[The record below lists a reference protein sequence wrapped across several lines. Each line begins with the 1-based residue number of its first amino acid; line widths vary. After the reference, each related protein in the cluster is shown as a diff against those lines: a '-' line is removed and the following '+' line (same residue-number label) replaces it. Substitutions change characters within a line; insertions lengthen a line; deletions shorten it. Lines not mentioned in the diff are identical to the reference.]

1 MPELKKQPSCSLVN
15 EWINISY
22 QVTKE
27 TNASQWKKSIWK
39 DYTLYD
45 SESESCSVM
54 SDSLQLHGLYS
65 PWNSQG
71 QNTGVGN
78 FLFPSPE
85 DLPNPGIEARSP
97 TLQEPAWKPKNT
109 GVGSL
114 SLFQQIFPTQELNQ
128 GLLHCR
134 SILYQ
139 LSYEGRCVKGRLL

>member
-85 DLPNPGIEARSP
+85 DLPNPGIEPRFPAMQADSLP
-97 TLQEPAWKPKNT
+97 T
-109 GVGSL
+109 
-114 SLFQQIFPTQELNQ
+114 ELW
-128 GLLHCR
+128 G
-134 SILYQ
+134 ILTTWYSGQ
-139 LSYEGRCVKGRLL
+139 SKTRETVKRLGVKGKGGMDRWNTEDF